1 MRIYQLNILY
11 TSLTGVTDDI
21 EDDPGGG
28 GAMGSNSVPTMT
40 GIGLA
45 WLDTDVCVC
54 VIFFCFISPLG
65 AA

>member
-28 GAMGSNSVPTMT
+28 GAMGSNSAPTMT
-40 GIGLA
+40 GIGLCLA
-45 WLDTDVCVC
+45 RY
-54 VIFFCFISPLG
+54 
-65 AA
+65 